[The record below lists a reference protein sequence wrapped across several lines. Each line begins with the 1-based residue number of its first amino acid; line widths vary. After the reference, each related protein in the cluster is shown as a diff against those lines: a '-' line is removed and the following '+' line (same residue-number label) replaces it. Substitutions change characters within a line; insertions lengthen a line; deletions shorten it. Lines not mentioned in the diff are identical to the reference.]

1 MLYCEIWKAT
11 GIWRE
16 KDDRMVLHLPPQA
29 EAAAEADAV
38 LSLDELNGKRFGVET
53 GTSSGE
59 ITQAQH
65 DRSLHDLTVKM
76 GMAVS

>member
-1 MLYCEIWKAT
+1 MKQKAMLVIMLGACAA
-11 GIWRE
+11 
-16 KDDRMVLHLPPQA
+16 LAQA
-29 EAAAEADAV
+29 ETCRNGDRAEFHRCRV
-38 LSLDELNGKRFGVET
+38 TGKTMPGAWVVAN
-53 GTSSGE
+53 SGE